1 MVTSKFISLTD
12 MATFIGKHLL
22 VTIERIFFMN
32 DKISHGQNMNERKA
46 ADVNDPIAAI
56 GVVPKHDLLT

>member
-1 MVTSKFISLTD
+1 

-22 VTIERIFFMN
+22 VPIERMFFMN
-32 DKISHGQNMNERKA
+32 DKISHGQNMNERK

>member
-1 MVTSKFISLTD
+1 

-22 VTIERIFFMN
+22 VPIERMFFMN
-32 DKISHGQNMNERKA
+32 DKISHSQNMNERKA

-56 GVVPKHDLLT
+56 RVVPKHDLLT